1 MTFCILL
8 ELNITKILQGTP
20 TLTKQLKDMEQ
31 LNITK
36 ILQGTPTIRYV

>member
-1 MTFCILL
+1 M

-20 TLTKQLKDMEQ
+20 TVIKILKKPVK

-36 ILQGTPTIRYV
+36 ILQGTPTLFSSL